1 MEIIVY
7 KSRNLCYDDDIKTK
21 QRNTTMNA
29 LRPILRKTEILSFG
43 YGFEAIYHIFVGA
56 TEFVVSE
63 KFDDIDLHCE
73 RWRKRMANGYLYEC
87 ILKPEYESLK
97 EAFEHLDQP
106 FAYGTRR
113 KEEYLLE
120 LDLDPSEYYT
130 SEQYAKAEARYVK
143 LVEKARKNHKSLN
156 SIYI

>member
-1 MEIIVY
+1 MQILGFAIIASVD
-7 KSRNLCYDDDIKTK
+7 NK

-87 ILKPEYESLK
+87 ILKPEYESLEK
-97 EAFEHLDQP
+97 AFEHLDRP
-106 FAYGTRR
+106 YAYGTRR
-113 KEEYLLE
+113 REDYLLA

-130 SEQYAKAEARYVK
+130 SEQYAKAEARYAK
-143 LVEKARKNHKSLN
+143 LVEKARKSHKSLN
-156 SIYI
+156 SIYL